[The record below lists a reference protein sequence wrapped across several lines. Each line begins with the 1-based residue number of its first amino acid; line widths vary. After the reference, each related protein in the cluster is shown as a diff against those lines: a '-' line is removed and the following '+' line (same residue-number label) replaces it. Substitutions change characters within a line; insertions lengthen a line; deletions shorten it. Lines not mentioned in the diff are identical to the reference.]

1 MRQAVLWV
9 VALSAA
15 CAASRAPLSLAPS
28 GELNASDY
36 NSVLEKWSR
45 SDDIYDLLASKLF
58 VDATFHSPEFRKA
71 FLLRH
76 PDVYGPGSEVA
87 RRLALTDPDGDEAIE
102 FFFSAATNDHR
113 WNDFD
118 EDDSIW
124 RVTLTGDG
132 GEPVDGKVIRIR
144 TTANIRVIYPYIS
157 DFARTYAVRFPRTD
171 RNGRP
176 VISSAST
183 GFDLKF
189 VSALG
194 EAQLRWRLVPTLK
207 SLPR

>member
-1 MRQAVLWV
+1 MREAIFGTFQCVHCDSKSPPDWIQNNKGEKLPYPLAV
-9 VALSAA
+9 
-15 CAASRAPLSLAPS
+15 
-28 GELNASDY
+28 
-36 NSVLEKWSR
+36 
-45 SDDIYDLLASKLF
+45 
-58 VDATFHSPEFRKA
+58 T
-71 FLLRH
+71 
-76 PDVYGPGSEVA
+76 
-87 RRLALTDPDGDEAIE
+87 DEAIE

-144 TTANIRVIYPYIS
+144 TTANVRVIYPYIS
-157 DFARTYAVRFPRTD
+157 DFARTYAARFPRTD

-183 GFDLKF
+183 GFELKF

-194 EAQLRWRLVPTLK
+194 EAQLRWALAPTVK
-207 SLPR
+207 ALPQ